1 MSAAG
6 FDVRAYSLDAQGS
19 LRTRLSGVGEPIDDA
34 LRDLLRYLRE
44 RFGGTTTW
52 LSLVLVTPTHKDAR
66 ITAFLST
73 WAYERHWM
81 SDALLAL
88 AGGVPAVPV
97 PRGRVTSAF
106 ERLGPLREAVVANV
120 HGRGLSAVHMTERVV
135 DGALLDALLTRAVAL
150 APEAVAHD
158 LEHLREVLERQQEFF
173 LETAHARLAESGR
186 AQRLT
191 RARVLARAWPIGA
204 ELDPAG
210 TARALTI
217 LTEGDPGWAA
227 RLDARI
233 EALPGLAGLG
243 VMRRTAANPGAPA
256 LRTPL
261 RPAAALGRLAASVV
275 NKKG

>member
-19 LRTRLSGVGEPIDDA
+19 LRTRLTGVGEPLDDA
-34 LRDLLRYLRE
+34 CRDLLRYLRE

-81 SDALLAL
+81 ADALLAL
-88 AGGVPAVPV
+88 AGGVPSVPA
-97 PRGRVTSAF
+97 PRGRLAATF
-106 ERLGPLREAVVANV
+106 ERLGPLREAVLANV
-120 HGRGLSAVHMTERVV
+120 HGRALSAVQMTERVI
-135 DGALLDALLTRAVAL
+135 DGELLDALLGRAIEL
-150 APEAVAHD
+150 APAAVAHD
-158 LEHLREVLERQQEFF
+158 LEHLREVLERQQTFF
-173 LETAHARLAESGR
+173 TETARARLTESGR

-210 TARALTI
+210 TTRALAT
-217 LTEGDPGWAA
+217 LTEGDPGWAG

-233 EALPGLAGLG
+233 EALPGLDGLG
-243 VMRRTAANPGAPA
+243 VMRRTAANPGNPA